1 MANVKYPSDLVPW
14 SLHLFLILDG
24 MDIKGQRPK
33 GVFWRPKGVF
43 RRPVRT
49 RPGIFSSCTFFLEK
63 TQIWE
68 KKPFGPRCP
77 RGFTYIP
84 SWIVSVRS
92 VVW

>member
-49 RPGIFSSCTFFLEK
+49 RPGIFSSCTFF
-63 TQIWE
+63 W
-68 KKPFGPRCP
+68 KKHRFGR
-77 RGFTYIP
+77 RN
-84 SWIVSVRS
+84 RLDLDAL
-92 VVW
+92 VVLPTSLHGL